1 MITTYPRMNNVS
13 VQSCFQTQAASFNPL
28 TLRIVSGFIA
38 DLPRMDALF
47 ITFLGL
53 LWGKS
58 PYLPIFL
65 PTPSHPRIG
74 LPAPDDFLFRLLVL
88 RRRLCHVRCL
98 PLCLAGPLLNNAGVY
113 MSHVTATS
121 TFTVT
126 VTIIAIITVT
136 TNFTATVTDIFTAT
150 STATM
155 PQTVPPPLGGVT
167 WPPAADLSL
176 RRVDV
181 HAGSRGLPGAALC
194 RLHH

>member
-1 MITTYPRMNNVS
+1 MSNVS
-13 VQSCFQTQAASFNPL
+13 VQSCFRTQAASFNPL

-58 PYLPIFL
+58 PIFLSSFL

-88 RRRLCHVRCL
+88 RCRLCHVRCL
-98 PLCLAGPLLNNAGVY
+98 PLRLAGPLLNNAGVY

-126 VTIIAIITVT
+126 VTINAINTVT

-155 PQTVPPPLGGVT
+155 PQTVPPL
-167 WPPAADLSL
+167 
-176 RRVDV
+176 
-181 HAGSRGLPGAALC
+181 
-194 RLHH
+194 